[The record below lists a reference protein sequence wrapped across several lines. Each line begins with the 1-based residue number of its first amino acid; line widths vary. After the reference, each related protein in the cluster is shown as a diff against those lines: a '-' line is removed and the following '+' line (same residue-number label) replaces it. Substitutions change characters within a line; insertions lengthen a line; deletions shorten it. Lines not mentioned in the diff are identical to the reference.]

1 VRLVGMASL
10 VGMPPLVSIDV
21 PRHVCFPC
29 LFAATPNTHAH
40 THAPR
45 ALCTHGHWH
54 GYMHAWM
61 LDVAVM
67 GVAAMLPVLQA
78 CKDVMLPCFASM
90 PVMLS
95 YVYLGA

>member
-1 VRLVGMASL
+1 
-10 VGMPPLVSIDV
+10 
-21 PRHVCFPC
+21 
-29 LFAATPNTHAH
+29 
-40 THAPR
+40 
-45 ALCTHGHWH
+45 
-54 GYMHAWM
+54 MHAWM